1 MITFFYVILGGGIG
15 SGLRY
20 MLSKSFSHILIFNI
34 PIIILIINIIGS
46 FIMGLV
52 FQYAN
57 QNDLSENLKLFLTA
71 GILGSFTTFS
81 TFSLEAYNLFID
93 NKITEAIIYILL
105 SLILSIVALYLGI
118 YLIKK
123 Y

>member
-34 PIIILIINIIGS
+34 PIIILTINIIGS
-46 FIMGLV
+46 FIMGIV

-57 QNDLSENLKLFLTA
+57 QNELSENLKLFLTA
-71 GILGSFTTFS
+71 GILGSYTTFS
-81 TFSLEAYNLFID
+81 TFSLEAYQLMID
-93 NKITEAIIYILL
+93 NKITEAIIYITASVLI
-105 SLILSIVALYLGI
+105 SLIALYLGI
-118 YLIKK
+118 IFIKR
-123 Y
+123 

>member
-46 FIMGLV
+46 FIMGIV

-57 QNDLSENLKLFLTA
+57 QNDLSENLKLFLTS

-81 TFSLEAYNLFID
+81 TFSLETYQLMID
-93 NKITEAIIYILL
+93 NKITEAIIYITASVLI
-105 SLILSIVALYLGI
+105 SLIALYLGI
-118 YLIKK
+118 IFIKR
-123 Y
+123 

>member
-46 FIMGLV
+46 FIMGIV

-81 TFSLEAYNLFID
+81 TFSLETYQLMID
-93 NKITEAIIYILL
+93 NKITEAIIYITASVLI
-105 SLILSIVALYLGI
+105 SLIALYLGI
-118 YLIKK
+118 IFIKR
-123 Y
+123 